1 MGLDENVKG
10 ILVLR
15 IYLENNYPKLD
26 LERNVTQTTDILSC
40 AEENQT
46 FIRGVVKQKHVKQ
59 IKQKRQQEHNPPKK
73 LN

>member
-26 LERNVTQTTDILSC
+26 LERNATQTTDILSC